1 MNGRGEL
8 PETRSARLVA
18 RLCGLLPLVAPW
30 SRRQAAGQPQSCGFG
45 ITRWRIGNQLRQSP
59 ALASSAGAVWLKTS
73 WRRLRGDRQVRNTRT
88 MRSGVAGPG
97 PHSNFG
103 QLVVSSR
110 ALGSRFGIT
119 PVSNPFP
126 LLALSI
132 WTSTSDYLLQISCGF
147 RDLLDVRLLFAYT
160 SNMGR
165 HRSPSLCGT
174 AEVAVPT

>member
-1 MNGRGEL
+1 MAGGNFQKRALRDWSPGR
-8 PETRSARLVA
+8 
-18 RLCGLLPLVAPW
+18 CGLLPLVAPW

-45 ITRWRIGNQLRQSP
+45 ITRWRIGNQLRQSA

-126 LLALSI
+126 LLMFVFYSPTLRIWEGIARLRFAGQPRSLS
-132 WTSTSDYLLQISCGF
+132 LREL
-147 RDLLDVRLLFAYT
+147 
-160 SNMGR
+160 
-165 HRSPSLCGT
+165 
-174 AEVAVPT
+174 